1 MSLSDIEKEEFL
13 PIDIASLDAFD
24 DELSHK
30 TDAVKPNFERFKM
43 LFDPAELKEEGPTS
57 FEALYSFDKNVK
69 KASFEPLIEGTGKD
83 RGHPE
88 EESSLEIPDPEA
100 GQGEAPE
107 ISIEEQ
113 AFEQGYAKG
122 FDQGLA
128 QGEEKGNAQGFER
141 GHERGASEGF
151 EKGEPEGFAKGESDG
166 FEKGFLEG
174 RTKGESQ
181 IQKESSDILD
191 PLKDAL
197 ETADH
202 LLEDLVE
209 KYEAQ
214 ILSLVFKISEKVV
227 MASLETDDEIV
238 RHTILDALTSLVA
251 PEEIILNVA
260 SEDYEYIEMVKDD
273 FFEAVG
279 SLKQVAVKSDPLIKR
294 GGCKIETATASIT
307 TDPESKLLAIHEAI
321 KNAAIK
327 TAAIKTAAIKHAG
340 PA

>member
-30 TDAVKPNFERFKM
+30 TDAVKPDFERFKM
-43 LFDPAELKEEGPTS
+43 LFDPSELKEEGPIS
-57 FEALYSFDKNVK
+57 FETLYSFDKNVK

-83 RGHPE
+83 RGQPRGDV
-88 EESSLEIPDPEA
+88 SLEIPDPD
-100 GQGEAPE
+100 GGVQGEVPE

-128 QGEEKGNAQGFER
+128 RGEEKGIA
-141 GHERGASEGF
+141 EGF
-151 EKGEPEGFAKGESDG
+151 EKGHEKGEAEGFKKGEPHGFTKGESDG
-166 FEKGFLEG
+166 FDKGFLEG
-174 RTKGESQ
+174 RRKAEAE
-181 IQKESSDILD
+181 IQKETSEILD
-191 PLKDAL
+191 PLKEAL
-197 ETADH
+197 DTAGQ

-209 KYEAQ
+209 KYEDQ
-214 ILSLVFKISEKVV
+214 ILSLIFKISEKAVL
-227 MASLETDDEIV
+227 AGLETDDEIV
-238 RHTILDALTSLVA
+238 RHTILDALKSLVA
-251 PEEIILNVA
+251 PEEIILNVS

-279 SLKQVAVKSDPLIKR
+279 SLKRVAVKSDPLIKR
-294 GGCKIETATASIT
+294 GGCKIETATASIS
-307 TDPESKLLAIHEAI
+307 TDPESKLLAIQNAI

-327 TAAIKTAAIKHAG
+327 NAAIKNTGRA
-340 PA
+340 